1 MANRKGNGIYKDDDF
16 SVVVKINKEVH
27 EYLTIEARKNFRS
40 IPMHI
45 SYIMT
50 TKMRESIKQQ
60 IEETSA
66 KTEILSRDTNK
77 PLYTEE
83 ELEDIYKKSKEVDDN
98 VNRG

>member
-16 SVVVKINKEVH
+16 SVMIKINKEVH

-40 IPMHI
+40 VPMHI
-45 SYIMT
+45 SYVMT
-50 TKMRESIKQQ
+50 TKMRESIKKK
-60 IEETSA
+60 IEETST
-66 KTEILSRDTNK
+66 KTETLSKESNK

-83 ELEDIYKKSKEVDDN
+83 ELEDIYKKSKEADDN